1 MEEIIYSDFT
11 SFLSCFQVLLA
22 LFSVLLVPRCKFY
35 FSRVLV
41 GETNLH
47 PRHSSL
53 RSKKKDL
60 NRKTAQH
67 FPATLTMRIFT
78 SPCTVQALH
87 PCTLSLS

>member
-53 RSKKKDL
+53 RSKKK
-60 NRKTAQH
+60 
-67 FPATLTMRIFT
+67 TLIEKRPNTFLPH
-78 SPCTVQALH
+78 SQ
-87 PCTLSLS
+87 

>member
-35 FSRVLV
+35 FSRVV
-41 GETNLH
+41 VSEPYLH
-47 PRHSSL
+47 PCHSSL
-53 RSKKKDL
+53 RSKKKTL
-60 NRKTAQH
+60 IEKRPN